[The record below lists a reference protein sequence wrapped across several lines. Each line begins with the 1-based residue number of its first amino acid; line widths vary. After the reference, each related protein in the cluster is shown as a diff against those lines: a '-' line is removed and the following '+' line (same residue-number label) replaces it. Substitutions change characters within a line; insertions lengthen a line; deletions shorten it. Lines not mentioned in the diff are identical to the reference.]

1 MSRELEGQVAI
12 VTGASHGIGRAIA
25 LKFAA
30 EAAKVV
36 LAARKE
42 KDLEALAGEIVNSGG
57 AALAV
62 ACHMGKQEDVVRLV
76 ASAREKWQRID
87 IVVNNAAT
95 CPTYGPFIETT
106 PEVWDKIM
114 DVNLRGPFLL
124 CCMAAAEMKERRR
137 GRIINISSNEG
148 LDPNPDIGAYSISK
162 SALISMTKV
171 LARDLGQYGVQVNC
185 IAPGLIKTRF
195 SEPLFTDPEKYRH
208 YMNRIWLKRHG
219 QPEEIAHMALFLASH
234 RGDFITG
241 QTIAVDGGETMV

>member
-1 MSRELEGQVAI
+1 MNRDLEGQVAI

-42 KDLEALAGEIVNSGG
+42 KDLEALAGEIVDSGG

-62 ACHMGKQEDVVRLV
+62 ACHMGKQDDVVRLV
-76 ASAREKWQRID
+76 ASARKKWQRID

-124 CCMAAAEMKERRR
+124 CCMAAAEMKERRQ

-148 LDPNPDIGAYSISK
+148 LDPNPHIGAYSISK

-219 QPEEIAHMALFLASH
+219 KPEEIAHLALFLASH

>member
-1 MSRELEGQVAI
+1 MSGDLEGQVAI

-30 EAAKVV
+30 AAAKVV
-36 LAARKE
+36 LAARRE
-42 KDLEALAGEIVNSGG
+42 TDLQVLAAEIADCGG
-57 AALAV
+57 TALAV
-62 ACHMGKQEDVVRLV
+62 GCHMGKQDDVARLV

-124 CCMAAAEMKERRR
+124 SRMAAAEMKERRR

-148 LDPNPDIGAYSISK
+148 LDPNPNLGAYSISK

-171 LARDLGQYGVQVNC
+171 LARDLGQYGIQVNC

-195 SEPLFTDPEKYRH
+195 SEPLFTDPEKYEH
-208 YMNRIWLKRHG
+208 YMKRIWLNRHG

-234 RGDFITG
+234 LGDFITG

>member
-1 MSRELEGQVAI
+1 MSGDLEGRVAI

-30 EAAKVV
+30 EASKVV

-42 KDLEALAGEIVNSGG
+42 KDLEVLAGEIADSGG

-62 ACHMGKQEDVVRLV
+62 ACHMGKQDDIARLV
-76 ASAREKWQRID
+76 AITREKWQRID

-95 CPTYGPFIETT
+95 CPTYGAFIETT

-124 CCMAAAEMKERRR
+124 SRIAAAEMKERRQ

-148 LDPNPDIGAYSISK
+148 LDSNPNLGAYSISK
-162 SALISMTKV
+162 AALISMTKV
-171 LARDLGQYGVQVNC
+171 LARDLGQHGIQVNC

-195 SEPLFTDPEKYRH
+195 SEPLFTDPEKYEH
-208 YMNRIWLKRHG
+208 YMKRIWLNRHG